1 MSAESKS
8 PFGEV
13 DGFMISGVSREQD
26 RVIRVVV
33 RITTDGGLNSFLMTE
48 CADSSTL
55 EWEGTGKMTFT
66 MRHKEQRLEM
76 VMTCLHDAEEKVLR
90 VSPVVYFRPFGWVRL
105 RDQKL
110 LLDRGS
116 VAYSVPVDIEEERL
130 SSSAHAV
137 EEPTLETELN
147 NLRRLHSHMGV
158 SQDRDQTVNSPTDYA
173 NLPSTR
179 LSRWKPVN
187 GGKRPRFYLQVP
199 GAGLPPIRPHWE
211 VAVEEARIAKEED
224 TRRRRTF
231 ATQRWGPTLNRILRG
246 IFGDPIRRRSIVS
259 RWHERNPTRGVTVT
273 EIFTHFI
280 ESIMDAP
287 RSLVVTSHGFLLFDN
302 ESLLIPYLWLT
313 LEERM
318 FFVKMYVHRAE
329 IFQDSVAGYSNQFW
343 LRGCLLD
350 GIVNAAVCPRQV
362 VQEFSLVTIDAALS
376 RRVPVVL
383 LNLIAAVRACI
394 HRKAPTVIDKFL
406 LHLSAALQQREVKE
420 GVEQLGMLVAIAGEA
435 PEIPDIASRF
445 GNDTAMA
452 TCSLMFTKG
461 RNGHNGIL
469 TAV

>member
-90 VSPVVYFRPFGWVRL
+90 VSPVVYCRPFGWVRL

-187 GGKRPRFYLQVP
+187 SGGASP
-199 GAGLPPIRPHWE
+199 GCQSGCGNSIEMLRSSAPYSRSTLASQAAVGLR
-211 VAVEEARIAKEED
+211 
-224 TRRRRTF
+224 
-231 ATQRWGPTLNRILRG
+231 LRILK
-246 IFGDPIRRRSIVS
+246 
-259 RWHERNPTRGVTVT
+259 
-273 EIFTHFI
+273 
-280 ESIMDAP
+280 AP
-287 RSLVVTSHGFLLFDN
+287 AVAFWPKYTGCGPFKTS
-302 ESLLIPYLWLT
+302 
-313 LEERM
+313 M
-318 FFVKMYVHRAE
+318 
-329 IFQDSVAGYSNQFW
+329 
-343 LRGCLLD
+343 
-350 GIVNAAVCPRQV
+350 
-362 VQEFSLVTIDAALS
+362 LS
-376 RRVPVVL
+376 RSMKAS
-383 LNLIAAVRACI
+383 LICDDRPKCMPSRKVGAA
-394 HRKAPTVIDKFL
+394 
-406 LHLSAALQQREVKE
+406 
-420 GVEQLGMLVAIAGEA
+420 
-435 PEIPDIASRF
+435 
-445 GNDTAMA
+445 
-452 TCSLMFTKG
+452 
-461 RNGHNGIL
+461 
-469 TAV
+469 